1 MIVWLNNKL
10 NTRYWY
16 AVRFIYKNKR
26 GDKVLDFVQEVGLTK
41 KGTILKHRKLKK
53 ILLPVHKLNG
63 IPKYLLCNGNFVVEV
78 VAYLGW
84 FKR

>member
-1 MIVWLNNKL
+1 MIEWLNNKL
-10 NTRYWY
+10 KTRYWY
-16 AVRFIYKNKR
+16 AVRFIYKNKK
-26 GDKVLDFVQEVGLTK
+26 GEKVLDFVQGVGLTK
-41 KGTILKHRKLKK
+41 KSTILKHRTIKK

-63 IPKYLLCNGNFVVEV
+63 IPKYLLTNGDFVVEV

>member
-1 MIVWLNNKL
+1 MTEWLNNKL

-26 GDKVLDFVQEVGLTK
+26 GEIVFDFVQEVGLVK
-41 KGTILKHRKLKK
+41 KRTILNHRRLKK

-63 IPKYLLCNGNFVVEV
+63 IPKYLLCNGKFIVEV
-78 VAYLGW
+78 GSYLGW